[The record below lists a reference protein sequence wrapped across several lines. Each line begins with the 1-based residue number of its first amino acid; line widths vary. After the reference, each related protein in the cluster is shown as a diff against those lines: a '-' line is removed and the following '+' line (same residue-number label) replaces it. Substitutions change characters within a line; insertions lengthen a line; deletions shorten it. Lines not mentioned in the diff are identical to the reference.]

1 MVWLNMF
8 CVNPREPFVVR
19 ISTLSRPFPFIPVH
33 SRSILVPFSAARAPA
48 VYARRPF
55 THADADA
62 RRLIPAH
69 PRARRPHGS
78 PRPHPDPSHAPRS
91 APLALG
97 SMRERGFLPGPSLP
111 PSWAFP
117 PVHSRSFPFYSR
129 SFPFIPVLFSSIPV
143 HSRSILVPFSAA
155 RAPAVYAR
163 RPFTHADADARRLIP
178 AHPRARRPHGSPR
191 PHPDPS
197 HAPRSAPLALG
208 SMRERG
214 FLPGPSLPPPAAP
227 PPARTPTASR
237 THAEN
242 GTRRTGDAPR
252 IERE

>member
-1 MVWLNMF
+1 MSLPGRAAHASPIGFSDLLSMPNRREWL
-8 CVNPREPFVVR
+8 CVFFLCKNLGNL
-19 ISTLSRPFPFIPVH
+19 LSSVFPPFP
-33 SRSILVPFSAARAPA
+33 
-48 VYARRPF
+48 
-55 THADADA
+55 
-62 RRLIPAH
+62 
-69 PRARRPHGS
+69 G
-78 PRPHPDPSHAPRS
+78 
-91 APLALG
+91 
-97 SMRERGFLPGPSLP
+97 
-111 PSWAFP
+111 
-117 PVHSRSFPFYSR
+117 HSRSFS
-129 SFPFIPVLFSSIPV
+129 FIPVLFSSIPV

-163 RPFTHADADARRLIP
+163 RPFTHADADARQLIP

-191 PHPDPS
+191 PHPGPS

>member
-1 MVWLNMF
+1 MGTVWMEKQRFRRVGESFRFNRKRFGSVEIFSGTGKLVQKF
-8 CVNPREPFVVR
+8 CAK
-19 ISTLSRPFPFIPVH
+19 TLGTFCRPYFHPFPA
-33 SRSILVPFSAARAPA
+33 IL
-48 VYARRPF
+48 
-55 THADADA
+55 
-62 RRLIPAH
+62 
-69 PRARRPHGS
+69 
-78 PRPHPDPSHAPRS
+78 
-91 APLALG
+91 
-97 SMRERGFLPGPSLP
+97 
-111 PSWAFP
+111 
-117 PVHSRSFPFYSR
+117 VHSRSFPFYSR

-163 RPFTHADADARRLIP
+163 RPFTHADADARQLIP